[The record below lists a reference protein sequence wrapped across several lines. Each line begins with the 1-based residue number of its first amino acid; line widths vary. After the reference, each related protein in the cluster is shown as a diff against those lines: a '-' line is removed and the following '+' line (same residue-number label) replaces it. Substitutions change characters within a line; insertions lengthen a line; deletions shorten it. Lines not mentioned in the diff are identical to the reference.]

1 MAKVAFLGLGVM
13 GYPMAG
19 HLAAKGHEVRVYN
32 RTAAKA
38 AAWSAQHGGATRA
51 TPADAARDCDLVMA
65 CVGNDDDLRGV
76 CTGAEGA
83 FAGMKP
89 GAVFVDHDA
98 DMGDGWLP
106 GHGRGTGGADWEPL
120 P

>member
-38 AAWSAQHGGATRA
+38 AAWSAQHGGATGA
-51 TPADAARDCDLVMA
+51 TPAEAAAAGDTPVA
-65 CVGNDDDLRGV
+65 PGAGEAAAPNGGQVGGAPD
-76 CTGAEGA
+76 TGAAAQPESQTSNPA
-83 FAGMKP
+83 PLSSEAN
-89 GAVFVDHDA
+89 A
-98 DMGDGWLP
+98 
-106 GHGRGTGGADWEPL
+106 TGLGQNSPQR
-120 P
+120 